1 MFLVAYNLIVSKQ
14 KTNKKMY
21 FKQILILIAIS
32 FSNLIHSQSYNYNT
46 PNEFVISGIISS
58 LDDDKLLEY
67 ATITLL
73 DPKNSSVITGGIT
86 DSSGK
91 FSIPAKKGNYNV
103 LIEFISFKNITLNDI
118 ELKNNVDLG
127 KIKLELDYESLGEVE
142 IIAEETTVEVKLDKK
157 IYTVGR
163 DLSVRGGNAGDVLDN
178 IPSVSVDLEGNIL
191 LRGNDAAR
199 ILINGK
205 PSSLVGI
212 DSKFLQQLPSDAIEK
227 VEVIT
232 SPSARYEAQGSG
244 GIINIILRKSKKLG
258 LNGSLSSSIG
268 DPKKNALS
276 SNINYRNGKINFF
289 NSSGWN
295 DNISPGGGF
304 NDSEY
309 YNADEANTYFQEN
322 RERERARSGYFLNNG
337 VEWYINDNNS
347 VVGSFFYNRADS
359 DNIQNNT
366 INEVDGFGG
375 NILNQTIQSE
385 NEYTDDF
392 NREYNFNYETKFN
405 DSGHKLTIDL
415 QYDNSEDFENGE
427 VLRDEF
433 LDEIIETKEKNK
445 SYLIK
450 ADYVYPID
458 ENKQFEAGIRIS
470 EDDDITDYKVFEN
483 INSELIEDLNQSNIF
498 QYREQINAL
507 YTQYGVKVDDKYSF
521 LLGLRVENTIKDIN
535 QLTTEDFSNKNE
547 TGLFPTFNFGLELTE
562 NETITFGYNRRIRR
576 PWSRFINPF
585 PSKTSPINIFRGNPD
600 LNPTYSN
607 NVDIGYLKRYKSSFT
622 INTSAYFQ
630 RSTDTYN
637 FINQETGETIQ
648 LNGIEVPVV
657 ERFPINL
664 STNERFGF
672 ELNLSYRK
680 GRNWNI
686 NSNFNLYTNKVIG
699 TYQDLVF
706 DNESLSWSF
715 RLNNKLTLPG
725 KIEWQTR
732 MNYRGPEETALTK
745 RKGQFSIDLAF
756 SKDLF
761 NDKASLTFNVRDLL
775 DQRGWDIETF
785 NQTFYNNSSY
795 RWAQRSFTLNFT
807 YRFNQ
812 KKGQNRRQMRNRG
825 FEGGGFD
832 F

>member
-1 MFLVAYNLIVSKQ
+1 MNRLFITSLFILV
-14 KTNKKMY
+14 
-21 FKQILILIAIS
+21 FKLN
-32 FSNLIHSQSYNYNT
+32 FSQSYNYNQ
-46 PNEFVISGIISS
+46 PKEYIISGVISS
-58 LDDDKLLEY
+58 LDNDELLEY

-73 DPKNSSVITGGIT
+73 NPQDKSVITGGIS
-86 DSSGK
+86 DNLGK
-91 FSIPAKKGNYNV
+91 FSIPVKVGTYDV
-103 LIEFISFKNITLNDI
+103 LIEFISFKNLTLDKV
-118 ELKNNVDLG
+118 ELNNNIDLG
-127 KIKLELDYESLGEVE
+127 KIRLELDYEALGEVE

-258 LNGSLSSSIG
+258 LNGSLSSSVG
-268 DPKKNALS
+268 DPKRNALS
-276 SNINYRNGKINFF
+276 SNLNYRNGKVNFF

-309 YNADEANTYFQEN
+309 YNDLNNPDDNNFFEEN
-322 RERERARSGYFLNNG
+322 RERERSRSGYFLNNG
-337 VEWYINDNNS
+337 IEWYLNENS
-347 VVGSFFYNRADS
+347 SIVGSFFYNKADS
-359 DNIQNNT
+359 NNIQTNT
-366 INEVDGFGG
+366 INEVDSFDG
-375 NILNQTIQSE
+375 NILNQTTQTESE
-385 NEYTDDF
+385 KTDDF
-392 NREYNFNYETKFN
+392 NREYNFNYEINLN
-405 DSGHKLTIDL
+405 DSGQKLTVDL
-415 QYDNSEDFENGE
+415 QYDNSEDYENGE
-427 VLRDEF
+427 VLRDDI
-433 LDEIIETKEKNK
+433 LDEIIETKEENK

-450 ADYVYPID
+450 ADFIYPIGN
-458 ENKQFEAGIRIS
+458 NKQFEAGIRIS

-483 INSELIEDLNQSNIF
+483 SNFGIIEDLNQSNIF
-498 QYREQINAL
+498 QYKEKINAL
-507 YTQYGVKVDDKYSF
+507 YTQYGVKVEDKYSF
-521 LLGLRVENTIKDIN
+521 LLGIRVENTIKDIN
-535 QLTTEDFSNKNE
+535 QLTTQDFSNKND
-547 TGLFPTFNFGLELTE
+547 TGLFPTFNFGLELKE
-562 NETITFGYNRRIRR
+562 NETLTFGYNRRIRR

-607 NVDIGYLKRYKSSFT
+607 NIDFGYLKRFESSFT

-637 FINQETGETIQ
+637 FINQENGETVQ
-648 LNGIEVPVV
+648 LNGVEIPVV

-680 GRNWNI
+680 GRKWNI
-686 NSNFNLYTNKVIG
+686 NSNFNLYTNKVVG
-699 TYQDLVF
+699 SYEDLVF

-732 MNYRGPEETALTK
+732 MNYRGPEETAITK
-745 RKGQFSIDLAF
+745 RDGNFSVDLAF
-756 SKDLF
+756 SKELF
-761 NDKASLTFNVRDLL
+761 NDNASLTFNVRDLL
-775 DQRGWDIETF
+775 DQGGWKTETF
-785 NQTFYNNSSY
+785 NQTFYNDSEY
-795 RWAQRSFTLNFT
+795 RWRQRSYTLNFT

-812 KKGQNRRQMRNRG
+812 KKNQNRRQMRS
-825 FEGGGFD
+825 GGYEDGAFD

>member
-1 MFLVAYNLIVSKQ
+1 MN
-14 KTNKKMY
+14 
-21 FKQILILIAIS
+21 FKQLILLFALL
-32 FSNLIHSQSYNYNT
+32 FLNLIHSQSYNYNT
-46 PNEFVISGIISS
+46 PKEFTISGIISS
-58 LDDDKLLEY
+58 LDDDELLEY

-73 DPKNSSVITGGIT
+73 DPKNSNVITGGIT

-91 FSIPAKKGNYNV
+91 FSIPAKKGNYNI

-118 ELKNNVDLG
+118 ELNNNVDLG
-127 KIKLELDYESLGEVE
+127 NIQLELDYQSLGEVE

-268 DPKKNALS
+268 DPKKNSLS

-309 YNADEANTYFQEN
+309 YNGDEASTYFEEN

-337 VEWYINDNNS
+337 VEWYINDNTS

-366 INEVDGFGG
+366 INEVDAFGG

-427 VLRDEF
+427 VLRDEI
-433 LDEIIETKEKNK
+433 LDEIIETKEENK

-483 INSELIEDLNQSNIF
+483 INSEIIEDLNQSNIF

-507 YTQYGVKVDDKYSF
+507 YTQYGVKVEDKYSF

-535 QLTTEDFSNKNE
+535 QLTTQDFSKKNE

-607 NVDIGYLKRYKSSFT
+607 NVDIGYLKRYESSFT

-637 FINQETGETIQ
+637 FINQETGETVQ
-648 LNGIEVPVV
+648 LNGSEVPVV

-756 SKDLF
+756 SKELF

-812 KKGQNRRQMRNRG
+812 KKGQNRRQMRNAG
-825 FEGGGFD
+825 FESGGFD

>member
-1 MFLVAYNLIVSKQ
+1 MIKHLIAAIIALTYNL
-14 KTNKKMY
+14 N
-21 FKQILILIAIS
+21 
-32 FSNLIHSQSYNYNT
+32 FSQYNNYSQ
-46 PNEFVISGIISS
+46 PKEFIISGIVSS
-58 LDDDKLLEY
+58 LDNDELLEY

-73 DPKNSSVITGGIT
+73 NTENNNVVTGGIS
-86 DSSGK
+86 DNFGK
-91 FSIPAKKGNYNV
+91 FSIPTQAGTYNI
-103 LIEFISFKNITLNDI
+103 LIEYISFKNLTLN
-118 ELKNNVDLG
+118 NVVINSNLELG
-127 KIKLELDYESLGEVE
+127 KIQLELDYESLSEVE

-178 IPSVSVDLEGNIL
+178 IPSVSVDIEGNIL

-268 DPKKNALS
+268 DPKRNALS
-276 SNINYRNGKINFF
+276 SNLNYRDGKLNFF

-295 DNISPGGGF
+295 DNLSPGGGY
-304 NDSEY
+304 NNSEY
-309 YNADEANTYFQEN
+309 YNGDGPSTYFQEDRQ
-322 RERERARSGYFLNNG
+322 RERLNTGYFLNNG
-337 VEWYINDNNS
+337 VEWYLSDKTSI
-347 VVGSFFYNRADS
+347 VGSFFFNRGES
-359 DNIQNNT
+359 DNIQNNF
-366 INEVDGFGG
+366 IDQVDGFGG
-375 NILNQTIQSE
+375 NILNQTVQTE
-385 NEYTDDF
+385 NESDEDF
-392 NREYNFNYETKFN
+392 NREYNFNYETNF
-405 DSGHKLTIDL
+405 DESGHKLTIDL
-415 QYDNSEDFENGE
+415 QLDNSEEYENGE
-427 VLRDEF
+427 VLRDNV
-433 LDEIIETKEKNK
+433 LDEIINTKEDNN

-450 ADYVYPID
+450 ADYVYPIG

-483 INSELIEDLNQSNIF
+483 INSEITEDFDQSNVF
-498 QYREQINAL
+498 QYKEQINAL
-507 YTQYGVKVDDKYSF
+507 YTQYGVKVEDKYSF

-535 QLTTEDFSNKNE
+535 QLTTEDFTNKNE
-547 TGLFPTFNFGLELTE
+547 TGLFPTFNFGLELSDD
-562 NETITFGYNRRIRR
+562 ETLTFGYNRRIRR

-585 PSKTSPINIFRGNPD
+585 PSKTSPLNIFRGNPN

-607 NVDIGYLKRYKSSFT
+607 NVDIGYLKRFESSFT

-630 RSTDTYN
+630 RSTNTFN
-637 FINQETGETIQ
+637 FINEENGETVT
-648 LNGIEVPVV
+648 LNGIDVPVV

-680 GRNWNI
+680 GRKWNI
-686 NSNFNLYTNKVIG
+686 NSNFNLYSNKVEG
-699 TYQDLVF
+699 TYNDFVF

-732 MNYRGPEETALTK
+732 MNYRGPEETAITK
-745 RKGQFSIDLAF
+745 RDGNFSIDLAF
-756 SKDLF
+756 SKELF
-761 NDKASLTFNVRDLL
+761 NDNASLTFNVRDLL
-775 DQRGWDIETF
+775 DQGGWKTETF
-785 NQTFYNNSSY
+785 NETFYNDSEY
-795 RWAQRSFTLNFT
+795 RWRQRSYTLNFT

-812 KKGQNRRQMRNRG
+812 KKNQNRRQMRS
-825 FEGGGFD
+825 GGYEDGSFD

>member
-1 MFLVAYNLIVSKQ
+1 MRKH
-14 KTNKKMY
+14 
-21 FKQILILIAIS
+21 LIAVIIALT
-32 FSNLIHSQSYNYNT
+32 FNLNFSQSYNFNQ
-46 PNEFVISGIISS
+46 PKEFIISGVISSF
-58 LDDDKLLEY
+58 DNDELLEY

-73 DPKNSSVITGGIT
+73 NTENNDVITGGIS
-86 DSSGK
+86 DNFGK
-91 FSIPAKKGNYNV
+91 FSISTKPGKYNI
-103 LIEFISFKNITLNDI
+103 LIEYISFKNLTLNDVEI
-118 ELKNNVDLG
+118 NNNIDLG
-127 KIKLELDYESLGEVE
+127 EIKLELDFESLGEVE

-178 IPSVSVDLEGNIL
+178 IPSVSVDTEGNIL

-268 DPKKNALS
+268 DPKRNALS
-276 SNINYRNGKINFF
+276 SNLNYRDGKLNFF

-295 DNISPGGGF
+295 DNLSPGGGY
-304 NDSEY
+304 NNSEY
-309 YNADEANTYFQEN
+309 YNGDEPSTYFQED
-322 RERERARSGYFLNNG
+322 RQRERARTGYFLNNG
-337 VEWYINDNNS
+337 VEWYLSDKTSI
-347 VVGSFFYNRADS
+347 VGSFFFNRAES
-359 DNIQNNT
+359 DNIQNNF
-366 INEVDGFGG
+366 IDQVDGFGG
-375 NILNQTIQSE
+375 NILNQTVQTE
-385 NEYTDDF
+385 NENAEDF
-392 NREYNFNYETKFN
+392 NREYNFNYETNF
-405 DSGHKLTIDL
+405 DESGHKLTIDL
-415 QYDNSEDFENGE
+415 QLDNSEDYENGD
-427 VLRDEF
+427 VLRDNV
-433 LDEIIETKEKNK
+433 LDEIINTKEESN

-450 ADYVYPID
+450 ADYVYPIG

-483 INSELIEDLNQSNIF
+483 IDSEIIEDLDQSNIF
-498 QYREQINAL
+498 QYKEQINAL
-507 YTQYGVKVDDKYSF
+507 YTQYGVKVEDKYSF
-521 LLGLRVENTIKDIN
+521 LLGLRVENTVKDIN
-535 QLTTEDFSNKNE
+535 QLTSQEFVNKNE
-547 TGLFPTFNFGLELTE
+547 TGLFPTFNFGLEITE
-562 NETITFGYNRRIRR
+562 EETLTFGYNRRIRR

-607 NVDIGYLKRYKSSFT
+607 NIDIGYLKRFESSFT

-630 RSTDTYN
+630 KSTDTYN
-637 FINQETGETIQ
+637 FINEETGETVS
-648 LNGIEVPVV
+648 LNGVDVPVV

-680 GRNWNI
+680 GRKWNI
-686 NSNFNLYTNKVIG
+686 NSNFNLYSNKVVG
-699 TYQDLVF
+699 SYNDFVF

-732 MNYRGPEETALTK
+732 MNYRGPEETAITK
-745 RKGQFSIDLAF
+745 RDGNFSVDLAF
-756 SKDLF
+756 SKELF
-761 NDKASLTFNVRDLL
+761 NDNASLTFNVRDLL
-775 DQRGWDIETF
+775 DQGGWKTETF
-785 NQTFYNNSSY
+785 NQTFYNDSEY
-795 RWAQRSFTLNFT
+795 RWRQRSYTLNFT

-812 KKGQNRRQMRNRG
+812 KKNQNRRQMRS
-825 FEGGGFD
+825 GGYEDGSFD

>member
-1 MFLVAYNLIVSKQ
+1 MN
-14 KTNKKMY
+14 

-32 FSNLIHSQSYNYNT
+32 FSNLIYTQSYNYNSQK
-46 PNEFVISGIISS
+46 EFTISGIISS
-58 LDDDKLLEY
+58 LDDDELLEY

-73 DPKNSSVITGGIT
+73 DPKNSSVITGSIT

-91 FSIPAKKGNYNV
+91 FSIPVKKGSYNILV
-103 LIEFISFKNITLNDI
+103 EYISFKNLTLNEVEID
-118 ELKNNVDLG
+118 NNLNLG
-127 KIKLELDYESLGEVE
+127 KIKLELDYKSLDEVE
-142 IIAEETTVEVKLDKK
+142 IIAEETSVEVKLDKK

-178 IPSVSVDLEGNIL
+178 IPSVSVDIEGNIL

-212 DSKFLQQLPSDAIEK
+212 DSKFLQQLPSDSIEK

-268 DPKKNALS
+268 DPKRNALS
-276 SNINYRNGKINFF
+276 SNLNYRDGKLNFF

-295 DNISPGGGF
+295 DNLSPGGGY
-304 NDSEY
+304 NNSEY
-309 YNADEANTYFQEN
+309 YNGDEPSTYFQEDRQ
-322 RERERARSGYFLNNG
+322 RERINTGYFLNNG
-337 VEWYINDNNS
+337 IEWYLSDKTSI
-347 VVGSFFYNRADS
+347 VGSFFYNRGES
-359 DNIQNNT
+359 DNNQNNF
-366 INEVDGFGG
+366 IDQVDSFGG
-375 NILNQTIQSE
+375 NILNQTVQTE
-385 NEYTDDF
+385 NESEEDF
-392 NREYNFNYETKFN
+392 NREYNFNYETNF
-405 DSGHKLTIDL
+405 DESGHKLTIDL
-415 QYDNSEDFENGE
+415 QLDNSEEFENGDI
-427 VLRDEF
+427 LRNDV
-433 LDEIIETKEKNK
+433 LDEVINTKEESN

-450 ADYVYPID
+450 ADYVYPIG

-483 INSELIEDLNQSNIF
+483 IDSEIIEDLDQSNIF
-498 QYREQINAL
+498 QYKEQINAL
-507 YTQYGVKVDDKYSF
+507 YTQYGVKVEDKYSF

-535 QLTTEDFSNKNE
+535 QLTTQDFTNKNE
-547 TGLFPTFNFGLELTE
+547 TGLFPTFNFGLELS
-562 NETITFGYNRRIRR
+562 NDETLTFGYNRRIRR

-607 NVDIGYLKRYKSSFT
+607 NIDIGYLKRFKSSFT

-630 RSTDTYN
+630 RSTNTFN
-637 FINQETGETIQ
+637 FINEETGETII
-648 LNGIEVPVV
+648 LNGIDVPVV

-664 STNERFGF
+664 STNERIGF

-680 GRNWNI
+680 GRKWNI
-686 NSNFNLYTNKVIG
+686 NSNFNLYSNKVEG
-699 TYQDLVF
+699 SYNDFVF

-725 KIEWQTR
+725 NIEWQTR
-732 MNYRGPEETALTK
+732 MNYRGPEETAITK
-745 RKGQFSIDLAF
+745 REGNLSIDLAF
-756 SKDLF
+756 SKELF
-761 NDKASLTFNVRDLL
+761 NDNASLTFNVRDLL
-775 DQRGWDIETF
+775 DQGGWKTETF
-785 NQTFYNNSSY
+785 NQTFYNDSEF
-795 RWAQRSFTLNFT
+795 RWRERSFTLNFT

-812 KKGQNRRQMRNRG
+812 KKNQNRRQMRGRG
-825 FEGGGFD
+825 YENGTFD
-832 F
+832 FK

>member
-1 MFLVAYNLIVSKQ
+1 MNYHKILLFFFYLIFNITFSQPNNYNLEKE
-14 KTNKKMY
+14 
-21 FKQILILIAIS
+21 FIL
-32 FSNLIHSQSYNYNT
+32 
-46 PNEFVISGIISS
+46 SGNISS
-58 LDDDKLLEY
+58 MDDDEMLEY

-73 DPKNSSVITGGIT
+73 KPEDSSVVTGGLS
-86 DSSGK
+86 DSEGK
-91 FSIPAKKGNYNV
+91 FKVSAKSGIYNV
-103 LIEFISFKNITLNDI
+103 LIEFISFKNITLKDI
-118 ELKNNVDLG
+118 VLNNNLNLG
-127 KIKLELDYESLGEVE
+127 KIQLELDYESLAEVE

-178 IPSVSVDLEGNIL
+178 IPSVSVDIEGNIL

-258 LNGSLSSSIG
+258 LNGSLSSSVG
-268 DPKKNALS
+268 EPKKNALS
-276 SNINYRNGKINFF
+276 SNINYRDGKINFF

-304 NDSEY
+304 NESEY
-309 YNADEANTYFQEN
+309 YNGDEASTYFEEN

-337 VEWYINDNNS
+337 VEWYINDNTS
-347 VVGSFFYNRADS
+347 VVGSFFYNRAES

-385 NEYTDDF
+385 NEFTDDF
-392 NREYNFNYETKFN
+392 NREYNFNYETNFN
-405 DSGHKLTIDL
+405 DSGQKLTVDL

-427 VLRDEF
+427 VLRDNI
-433 LDEIIETKEKNK
+433 LDEIIVTKEENK

-450 ADYVYPID
+450 ADYVYPIG

-483 INSELIEDLNQSNIF
+483 TDSEIVEDLNQSNIF
-498 QYREQINAL
+498 QYKEQINAL
-507 YTQYGVKVDDKYSF
+507 YTQYGVKIEDKYSF
-521 LLGLRVENTIKDIN
+521 LLGLRIENTIKDIN
-535 QLTTEDFSNKNE
+535 QLTTQDFSNKND

-562 NETITFGYNRRIRR
+562 NETLTFGYNRRIRR

-585 PSKTSPINIFRGNPD
+585 PSKTSPINIFRGNPN

-607 NVDIGYLKRYKSSFT
+607 NVDIGYLKRYESSFT
-622 INTSAYFQ
+622 VNTSAYFQ
-630 RSTDTYN
+630 RSTNTYN
-637 FINQETGETIQ
+637 FINQETGETVE
-648 LNGIEVPVV
+648 LNGIDVPVV

-699 TYQDLVF
+699 SYQDLVF

-725 KIEWQTR
+725 MIEWQTR

-745 RKGQFSIDLAF
+745 RKGQFSVDLAF
-756 SKDLF
+756 SKELF
-761 NDKASLTFNVRDLL
+761 DDKASLTFNIRDLL

-795 RWAQRSFTLNFT
+795 RWSQRSFTLNFT

-812 KKGQNRRQMRNRG
+812 KKNQNRRQMRS
-825 FEGGGFD
+825 GGYEDGSFD

>member
-1 MFLVAYNLIVSKQ
+1 MNRLFITSVFILV
-14 KTNKKMY
+14 
-21 FKQILILIAIS
+21 FKLN
-32 FSNLIHSQSYNYNT
+32 FSQSYNYNQ
-46 PNEFVISGIISS
+46 PKEYIISGVISS
-58 LDDDKLLEY
+58 LDNDELLEY

-73 DPKNSSVITGGIT
+73 NPQDKSVITGGIS
-86 DSSGK
+86 DNLGK
-91 FSIPAKKGNYNV
+91 FSIPVKVGTYDV
-103 LIEFISFKNITLNDI
+103 LIEFISFKNLTLDKV
-118 ELKNNVDLG
+118 ELNNNIDLG
-127 KIKLELDYESLGEVE
+127 KIRLELDYEALGEVE

-258 LNGSLSSSIG
+258 LNGSLSSSVG
-268 DPKKNALS
+268 DPKRNALS
-276 SNINYRNGKINFF
+276 SNLNYRNGKLNFF

-295 DNISPGGGF
+295 DNLSPGGGY
-304 NDSEY
+304 NNSEY
-309 YNADEANTYFQEN
+309 YNDDTPNTFFEEV
-322 RERERARSGYFLNNG
+322 RERERSRSGYFLNNG
-337 VEWYINDNNS
+337 IEWYLSDNTS
-347 VVGSFFYNRADS
+347 IVGSFFYNKADS
-359 DNIQNNT
+359 ENAQNNF
-366 INEVDGFGG
+366 INQVDSFGG
-375 NILNQTIQSE
+375 DILNQTIQTE
-385 NEYTDDF
+385 NEISNDF
-392 NREYNFNYETKFN
+392 NREYNFNYETNF
-405 DSGHKLTIDL
+405 DDTGQKLTVDL
-415 QYDNSEDFENGE
+415 QFDNSEDYENGD
-427 VLRDEF
+427 VLRDNE
-433 LDEIIETKEKNK
+433 LDEVINTKEESN

-450 ADYVYPID
+450 ADYVYPIGD
-458 ENKQFEAGIRIS
+458 NKQFEAGIRIS
-470 EDDDITDYKVFEN
+470 EDDNITDYKVFEN
-483 INSELIEDLNQSNIF
+483 IDSEIVEDLDQSNIF
-498 QYREQINAL
+498 QYKEQINAL
-507 YTQYGVKVDDKYSF
+507 YTQYGVKVEDKYSF
-521 LLGLRVENTIKDIN
+521 LVGLRVENTIKDIN
-535 QLTTEDFSNKNE
+535 QLTTQDYINKNE
-547 TGLFPTFNFGLELTE
+547 TGLFPTFNFGLELDE
-562 NETITFGYNRRIRR
+562 NETLTFGYNRRIRR

-585 PSKTSPINIFRGNPD
+585 PSKTSPLNIFRGNPD

-607 NVDIGYLKRYKSSFT
+607 NIDFGYLKRFESSFT

-637 FINQETGETIQ
+637 FINQENGETVQ
-648 LNGIEVPVV
+648 LNGVEIPVV

-680 GRNWNI
+680 GRKWNI
-686 NSNFNLYTNKVIG
+686 NSNFNLYTNKVVG
-699 TYQDLVF
+699 SYEDLVF

-732 MNYRGPEETALTK
+732 MNYRGPEETAITK
-745 RKGQFSIDLAF
+745 RDGNFSVDLAF
-756 SKDLF
+756 SKELF
-761 NDKASLTFNVRDLL
+761 NDNASLTFNVRDLL
-775 DQRGWDIETF
+775 DQGGWKTETF
-785 NQTFYNNSSY
+785 NQTFYNDSEY
-795 RWAQRSFTLNFT
+795 RWRQRSYTLNFT

-812 KKGQNRRQMRNRG
+812 KKNQNRRQMRS
-825 FEGGGFD
+825 GGYEDGAFD

>member
-1 MFLVAYNLIVSKQ
+1 MNRLFITSLFILV
-14 KTNKKMY
+14 
-21 FKQILILIAIS
+21 FKLN
-32 FSNLIHSQSYNYNT
+32 FSQSYNYNQ
-46 PNEFVISGIISS
+46 PKEYIISGVISS
-58 LDDDKLLEY
+58 LDNDELLEY

-73 DPKNSSVITGGIT
+73 NPQDKSVITGGIS
-86 DSSGK
+86 DNLGK
-91 FSIPAKKGNYNV
+91 FSIPVKVGTYDV
-103 LIEFISFKNITLNDI
+103 LIEFISFKNLTLDKV
-118 ELKNNVDLG
+118 ELNNNIDLG
-127 KIKLELDYESLGEVE
+127 KIRLELDYEALGEVE

-258 LNGSLSSSIG
+258 LNGSLSSSVG
-268 DPKKNALS
+268 DPKRNALS
-276 SNINYRNGKINFF
+276 SNLNYRNGKLNFF

-295 DNISPGGGF
+295 DNLSPGGGY
-304 NDSEY
+304 NNSEY
-309 YNADEANTYFQEN
+309 YNGDEPNTFFEEDRQ
-322 RERERARSGYFLNNG
+322 RERSRSGYFLNNG
-337 VEWYINDNNS
+337 IEWYLSDNTS
-347 VVGSFFYNRADS
+347 IVGSFFYNKADS
-359 DNIQNNT
+359 ENVQNNF
-366 INEVDGFGG
+366 INQVDSFGG
-375 NILNQTIQSE
+375 DILNQTIQTE
-385 NEYTDDF
+385 NEISNDF
-392 NREYNFNYETKFN
+392 NREYNFNYETNF
-405 DSGHKLTIDL
+405 DDTGQKLTVDL
-415 QYDNSEDFENGE
+415 QFDNSEDYENGD
-427 VLRDEF
+427 VLRDNE
-433 LDEIIETKEKNK
+433 LDEVINTKEESN

-450 ADYVYPID
+450 ADYVYPIGD
-458 ENKQFEAGIRIS
+458 NKQFEAGIRIS
-470 EDDDITDYKVFEN
+470 EDDNITDYKVFEN
-483 INSELIEDLNQSNIF
+483 IDSEIVEDLDQSNIF
-498 QYREQINAL
+498 QYKEQINAL
-507 YTQYGVKVDDKYSF
+507 YTQYGVKVEDKYSF
-521 LLGLRVENTIKDIN
+521 LVGLRVENTIKDIN
-535 QLTTEDFSNKNE
+535 QLTTQDYINKNE
-547 TGLFPTFNFGLELTE
+547 TGLFPTFNFGLELDE
-562 NETITFGYNRRIRR
+562 NETLTFGYNRRIRR

-585 PSKTSPINIFRGNPD
+585 PSKTSPLNIFRGNPD

-607 NVDIGYLKRYKSSFT
+607 NIDFGYLKRFESSFT

-637 FINQETGETIQ
+637 FINQENGETVQ
-648 LNGIEVPVV
+648 LNGVEIPVV

-680 GRNWNI
+680 GRKWNI
-686 NSNFNLYTNKVIG
+686 NSNFNLYTNKVVG
-699 TYQDLVF
+699 SYEDLVF

-732 MNYRGPEETALTK
+732 MNYRGPEETAITK
-745 RKGQFSIDLAF
+745 RDGNFSVDLAF
-756 SKDLF
+756 SKELF
-761 NDKASLTFNVRDLL
+761 NDNASLTFNVRDLL
-775 DQRGWDIETF
+775 DQGGWKTETF
-785 NQTFYNNSSY
+785 NQTFYNDSEY
-795 RWAQRSFTLNFT
+795 RWRQRSYTLNFT

-812 KKGQNRRQMRNRG
+812 KKNQNRRQMRS
-825 FEGGGFD
+825 GGYEDGAFD

>member
-1 MFLVAYNLIVSKQ
+1 MNRLFITSLFILV
-14 KTNKKMY
+14 
-21 FKQILILIAIS
+21 FKLN
-32 FSNLIHSQSYNYNT
+32 FSQSYNYNQ
-46 PNEFVISGIISS
+46 PKEYIISGVISS
-58 LDDDKLLEY
+58 LDNDELLEY

-73 DPKNSSVITGGIT
+73 NPQDKSVITGGIS
-86 DSSGK
+86 DNLGK
-91 FSIPAKKGNYNV
+91 FSIPVKVGTYDV
-103 LIEFISFKNITLNDI
+103 LIEFISFKNLTLDKV
-118 ELKNNVDLG
+118 ELNNNIDLG
-127 KIKLELDYESLGEVE
+127 KIRLELDYEALGEVE

-258 LNGSLSSSIG
+258 LNGSLSSSVG
-268 DPKKNALS
+268 DPKRNALS
-276 SNINYRNGKINFF
+276 SNLNYRNGKLNFF

-295 DNISPGGGF
+295 DNLSPGGGY
-304 NDSEY
+304 NNSEY
-309 YNADEANTYFQEN
+309 YNGDEPNTFFEEDRQ
-322 RERERARSGYFLNNG
+322 RERSRSGYFLNNG
-337 VEWYINDNNS
+337 IEWYLSDNTS
-347 VVGSFFYNRADS
+347 IVGSFFYNKADS
-359 DNIQNNT
+359 ENVQNNF
-366 INEVDGFGG
+366 INQVDSFGG
-375 NILNQTIQSE
+375 DILNQTIQTE
-385 NEYTDDF
+385 NEISNDF
-392 NREYNFNYETKFN
+392 NREYNFNYETNF
-405 DSGHKLTIDL
+405 DDTGQKLTVDL
-415 QYDNSEDFENGE
+415 QFDNSEDYENGD
-427 VLRDEF
+427 VLRDNE
-433 LDEIIETKEKNK
+433 LDEVINTKEESN

-450 ADYVYPID
+450 ADYVYPIGD
-458 ENKQFEAGIRIS
+458 NKQFEAGIRIS
-470 EDDDITDYKVFEN
+470 EDDNITDYKVFEN
-483 INSELIEDLNQSNIF
+483 IDSEIVEDLDQSNIF
-498 QYREQINAL
+498 QYKEQINAL
-507 YTQYGVKVDDKYSF
+507 YTQYGVKVEDKYSF
-521 LLGLRVENTIKDIN
+521 LVGLRVENTIKDIN
-535 QLTTEDFSNKNE
+535 QLTTQDYINKNE
-547 TGLFPTFNFGLELTE
+547 TGLFPTFNFGLELDE
-562 NETITFGYNRRIRR
+562 NETLTFGYNRRIRR

-607 NVDIGYLKRYKSSFT
+607 NIDFGYLKRFESSFT

-637 FINQETGETIQ
+637 FINQENGETVQ
-648 LNGIEVPVV
+648 LNGVEIPVV

-680 GRNWNI
+680 GRKWNI
-686 NSNFNLYTNKVIG
+686 NSNFNLYTNKVVG
-699 TYQDLVF
+699 SYEDLVF

-732 MNYRGPEETALTK
+732 MNYRGPEETAITK
-745 RKGQFSIDLAF
+745 RDGNFSVDLAF
-756 SKDLF
+756 SKELF
-761 NDKASLTFNVRDLL
+761 NDNASLTFNVRDLL
-775 DQRGWDIETF
+775 DQGGWKTETF
-785 NQTFYNNSSY
+785 NQTFYNDSEY
-795 RWAQRSFTLNFT
+795 RWRQRSYTLNFT

-812 KKGQNRRQMRNRG
+812 KKNQNRRQMRS
-825 FEGGGFD
+825 GGYEDGAFD

>member
-1 MFLVAYNLIVSKQ
+1 MN
-14 KTNKKMY
+14 

-32 FSNLIHSQSYNYNT
+32 FSNLIYTQSYNYNSQK
-46 PNEFVISGIISS
+46 EFTISGIISS
-58 LDDDKLLEY
+58 LDDDELLEY

-73 DPKNSSVITGGIT
+73 DPKNSSVITGSIT

-91 FSIPAKKGNYNV
+91 FSIPVKKGSYNILV
-103 LIEFISFKNITLNDI
+103 EYISFKNLTLNEVEID
-118 ELKNNVDLG
+118 NNLNLG
-127 KIKLELDYESLGEVE
+127 KIKLELDYKSLDEVE
-142 IIAEETTVEVKLDKK
+142 IIAEETSVEVKLDKK

-178 IPSVSVDLEGNIL
+178 IPSVSVDIEGNIL

-212 DSKFLQQLPSDAIEK
+212 DSKFLQQLPSDSIEK

-268 DPKKNALS
+268 DPKRNALS
-276 SNINYRNGKINFF
+276 SNLNYRDGKLNFF

-295 DNISPGGGF
+295 DNLSPGGGY
-304 NDSEY
+304 NNSEY
-309 YNADEANTYFQEN
+309 YNGDEPSTYFQEDRQ
-322 RERERARSGYFLNNG
+322 RERINTGYFLNNG
-337 VEWYINDNNS
+337 IEWYLSDKTSI
-347 VVGSFFYNRADS
+347 VGSFFFNRGES
-359 DNIQNNT
+359 DNNQNNF
-366 INEVDGFGG
+366 IDQVDSFGG
-375 NILNQTIQSE
+375 NILNQTVQTE
-385 NEYTDDF
+385 NESEEDF
-392 NREYNFNYETKFN
+392 NREYNFNYETNF
-405 DSGHKLTIDL
+405 DESGHKLTIDL
-415 QYDNSEDFENGE
+415 QLDNSEEFENGDI
-427 VLRDEF
+427 LRNDV
-433 LDEIIETKEKNK
+433 LDEVINTKEESN

-450 ADYVYPID
+450 ADYVYPIG

-483 INSELIEDLNQSNIF
+483 IDSEIIEDLDQSNIF
-498 QYREQINAL
+498 QYKEQINAL
-507 YTQYGVKVDDKYSF
+507 YTQYGVKVEDKYSF

-535 QLTTEDFSNKNE
+535 QLTTQDFTNKNE
-547 TGLFPTFNFGLELTE
+547 TGLFPTFNFGLELS
-562 NETITFGYNRRIRR
+562 NDETLTFGYNRRIRR

-607 NVDIGYLKRYKSSFT
+607 NIDIGYLKRFESSFT

-630 RSTDTYN
+630 KSTDTYN
-637 FINQETGETIQ
+637 FINEETGETVS
-648 LNGIEVPVV
+648 LNGVDVPVV

-680 GRNWNI
+680 GRKWNI
-686 NSNFNLYTNKVIG
+686 NSNFNVYSNKVEG
-699 TYQDLVF
+699 SYNEFVF

-732 MNYRGPEETALTK
+732 MNYRGPEETAITK
-745 RKGQFSIDLAF
+745 RDGNFSVDLAF
-756 SKDLF
+756 SKELF
-761 NDKASLTFNVRDLL
+761 NDNASLTFNVRDLL
-775 DQRGWDIETF
+775 DQGGWKTETF
-785 NQTFYNNSSY
+785 NETFYNDSEF
-795 RWAQRSFTLNFT
+795 RWRERSFTLNFT

-812 KKGQNRRQMRNRG
+812 KKNQNRRQMRS
-825 FEGGGFD
+825 GGYENGAFD
-832 F
+832 FK

>member
-1 MFLVAYNLIVSKQ
+1 MNRLFITSLFILV
-14 KTNKKMY
+14 
-21 FKQILILIAIS
+21 FKLN
-32 FSNLIHSQSYNYNT
+32 FSQSYNYNQ
-46 PNEFVISGIISS
+46 PKEYIISGVISS
-58 LDDDKLLEY
+58 LDNDELLEY

-73 DPKNSSVITGGIT
+73 NPQDKSVITGGIS
-86 DSSGK
+86 DNLGK
-91 FSIPAKKGNYNV
+91 FSIPVKVGTYDV
-103 LIEFISFKNITLNDI
+103 LIEFISFKKLTLDKVELNNNI
-118 ELKNNVDLG
+118 DLG
-127 KIKLELDYESLGEVE
+127 KIRLELDYEALGEVE

-258 LNGSLSSSIG
+258 LNGSLSSSVG
-268 DPKKNALS
+268 DPKRNALS
-276 SNINYRNGKINFF
+276 SNLNYRNGKLNFF

-295 DNISPGGGF
+295 DNLSPGGGY
-304 NDSEY
+304 NNSEY
-309 YNADEANTYFQEN
+309 YNGDEPNTFFEEDRQ
-322 RERERARSGYFLNNG
+322 RERSRSGYFLNNG
-337 VEWYINDNNS
+337 IEWYLNDNTS
-347 VVGSFFYNRADS
+347 VVGSFFYNKADS
-359 DNIQNNT
+359 ENVQNNF
-366 INEVDGFGG
+366 INQVDSFGG
-375 NILNQTIQSE
+375 DILNQTIQTE
-385 NEYTDDF
+385 NEISNDF
-392 NREYNFNYETKFN
+392 NREYNFNYETNF
-405 DSGHKLTIDL
+405 DDTGQKLTLDL
-415 QYDNSEDFENGE
+415 QFDNSEDYENGD
-427 VLRDEF
+427 VLRDNE
-433 LDEIIETKEKNK
+433 LDEVINTKEESN

-450 ADYVYPID
+450 ADYVYPIGD
-458 ENKQFEAGIRIS
+458 NKQFEAGIRIS
-470 EDDDITDYKVFEN
+470 EDDNITDYKVSEN
-483 INSELIEDLNQSNIF
+483 IDSEIVEDLDQSNIF
-498 QYREQINAL
+498 QYKEQINAL
-507 YTQYGVKVDDKYSF
+507 YTQYGVKVEDKYSF
-521 LLGLRVENTIKDIN
+521 LVGLRVENTIKDIN
-535 QLTTEDFSNKNE
+535 QLTTQDYINKNE
-547 TGLFPTFNFGLELTE
+547 TGLFPTFNFGLELDE
-562 NETITFGYNRRIRR
+562 NETLTFGYNRRIRR

-607 NVDIGYLKRYKSSFT
+607 NIDFGYLKRFESSFT

-637 FINQETGETIQ
+637 FINQENGETVQ
-648 LNGIEVPVV
+648 LNGVEIPVV

-680 GRNWNI
+680 GRKWNI
-686 NSNFNLYTNKVIG
+686 NSNFNLYTNKVVG
-699 TYQDLVF
+699 SYEDQVF

-732 MNYRGPEETALTK
+732 MNYRGPEETAITK
-745 RKGQFSIDLAF
+745 RDGNFSVDLAF
-756 SKDLF
+756 SKELF
-761 NDKASLTFNVRDLL
+761 NDNASLTFNVRDLL
-775 DQRGWDIETF
+775 DQGGWKTETF
-785 NQTFYNNSSY
+785 NQTFYNDSEY
-795 RWAQRSFTLNFT
+795 RWRQRSYTLNFT

-812 KKGQNRRQMRNRG
+812 KKNQNRRQMRS
-825 FEGGGFD
+825 GGYEDGAFD

>member
-1 MFLVAYNLIVSKQ
+1 MNRLFITSLFILV
-14 KTNKKMY
+14 
-21 FKQILILIAIS
+21 FKLN
-32 FSNLIHSQSYNYNT
+32 FSQSYNYNQ
-46 PNEFVISGIISS
+46 PKEYIISGVISS
-58 LDDDKLLEY
+58 LDNDELLEY

-73 DPKNSSVITGGIT
+73 NPQDKSVITGGIS
-86 DSSGK
+86 DNLGK
-91 FSIPAKKGNYNV
+91 FSIPVKVGTYDV
-103 LIEFISFKNITLNDI
+103 LIEFISFKNLTLDKV
-118 ELKNNVDLG
+118 ELNNNIDLG
-127 KIKLELDYESLGEVE
+127 KIRLELDYEALGEVE

-258 LNGSLSSSIG
+258 LNGSLSSSVG
-268 DPKKNALS
+268 DPKRNALS
-276 SNINYRNGKINFF
+276 SNLNYRNGKLNFF

-295 DNISPGGGF
+295 DNLSPGGGY
-304 NDSEY
+304 NNSEY
-309 YNADEANTYFQEN
+309 YNGDEPNTFFEEDRQ
-322 RERERARSGYFLNNG
+322 RERSRSGYFLNNG
-337 VEWYINDNNS
+337 IEWYLSDNTS
-347 VVGSFFYNRADS
+347 IVGSFFYNKADS
-359 DNIQNNT
+359 ENVQNNF
-366 INEVDGFGG
+366 INQVDSFGG
-375 NILNQTIQSE
+375 DILNQTIQTE
-385 NEYTDDF
+385 NEISNDF
-392 NREYNFNYETKFN
+392 NREYNFNYETNF
-405 DSGHKLTIDL
+405 DDTGQKLTVDL
-415 QYDNSEDFENGE
+415 QFDNSEDYENGD
-427 VLRDEF
+427 VLRDNE
-433 LDEIIETKEKNK
+433 LDEVINTKEESN

-450 ADYVYPID
+450 ADYVYPIGD
-458 ENKQFEAGIRIS
+458 NKQFEAGIRIS
-470 EDDDITDYKVFEN
+470 EDDNITDYKVFEN
-483 INSELIEDLNQSNIF
+483 IDSEIFEDLDQSNIF
-498 QYREQINAL
+498 QYKEQINAL
-507 YTQYGVKVDDKYSF
+507 YTQYGVKVEDKYSF
-521 LLGLRVENTIKDIN
+521 LVGLRVENTIKDIN
-535 QLTTEDFSNKNE
+535 QLTTQDYINKNE
-547 TGLFPTFNFGLELTE
+547 TGLFPTFNFGLELDE
-562 NETITFGYNRRIRR
+562 NETLTFGYNRRIRR

-607 NVDIGYLKRYKSSFT
+607 NIDFGYLKRFESSFT

-637 FINQETGETIQ
+637 FINQENGETVQ
-648 LNGIEVPVV
+648 LNGVEIPVV

-680 GRNWNI
+680 GRKWNI
-686 NSNFNLYTNKVIG
+686 NSNFNLYTNKVVG
-699 TYQDLVF
+699 SYEDLVF

-732 MNYRGPEETALTK
+732 MNYRGPEETAITK
-745 RKGQFSIDLAF
+745 RDGNFSVDLAF
-756 SKDLF
+756 SKELF
-761 NDKASLTFNVRDLL
+761 NDNASLTFNVRDLL
-775 DQRGWDIETF
+775 DQGGWKTETF
-785 NQTFYNNSSY
+785 NQTFYNDSEY
-795 RWAQRSFTLNFT
+795 RWRQRSYTLNFT

-812 KKGQNRRQMRNRG
+812 KKNQNRRQMRS
-825 FEGGGFD
+825 GGYEDGAFD